1 MFYLDILE
9 EFYKKD
15 IKYLIVGGLAVNL
28 HGVPR
33 VTQDIDIII
42 ATNRNNILK
51 IIEILT
57 SFSYIPRL
65 PVNPQE
71 LAEPDVVKEWI
82 EKRNMKAFSFYH
94 VRENFKVIDI
104 VISHNL
110 NFENAFENK
119 IVKKVNGF
127 EIYISSIEN
136 LIKLKEYSGRDQDL
150 SDVEM
155 LKKVIQIRKSDNG

>member
-9 EFYKKD
+9 EFYKKN

-42 ATNRNNILK
+42 STDRNNILK
-51 IIEILT
+51 ITGILKAL
-57 SFSYIPRL
+57 SYKPRL
-65 PVNPQE
+65 PVNPE
-71 LAEPDVVKEWI
+71 DLAEPDIVREWI
-82 EKRNMKAFSFYH
+82 ENRNMKAFSFYH
-94 VRENFKVIDI
+94 QQDNFKVIDI
-104 VISHNL
+104 VIFHNL
-110 NFENAFENK
+110 DFNIAFKNK
-119 IVKKVNGF
+119 IVKKINEF
-127 EIYISSIEN
+127 EIYLSSIDN

-155 LKKVIQIRKSDNG
+155 LKKVKQIREDDNG